1 MSDNRVIFKKTRR
14 VFYKLSF
21 ALNKTEESGEFALS
35 QTKKDSELRSYF
47 TQYILVVFYSEFEDK
62 RKDALQEALKA
73 HSTEGLSQFIST
85 VMDTLFKRMNKTKLL
100 KTIAY
105 FGNDRRGKFKSLISE
120 EDLQKYQTFIENR
133 HKAAHG
139 ASISLS
145 WEEAKNM
152 TNIGERIIAAI
163 QESLY

>member
-1 MSDNRVIFKKTRR
+1 MSDKVIFKKTRY
-14 VFYKLSF
+14 VFDKLSF
-21 ALNKTEESGEFALS
+21 ALNKTED
-35 QTKKDSELRSYF
+35 DSELKSYF

-62 RKDALQEALKA
+62 LKDALQEALKA
-73 HSTEGLSQFIST
+73 HSTEGLSQFISKT
-85 VMDTLFKRMNKTKLL
+85 MDAVFKRTDKKDLL

-105 FGNDRRGKFKSLISE
+105 FGNDRKDKFKSLISE

-139 ASISLS
+139 DSISLS